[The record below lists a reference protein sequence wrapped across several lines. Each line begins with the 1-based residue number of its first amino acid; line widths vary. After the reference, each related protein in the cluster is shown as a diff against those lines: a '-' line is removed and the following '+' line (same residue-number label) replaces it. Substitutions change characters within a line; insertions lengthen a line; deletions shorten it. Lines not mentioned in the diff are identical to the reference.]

1 MFPQM
6 HLTPIRMATTKNQ
19 TNKEMFESR
28 VETKE
33 IWTLNKIL
41 CWKEEIAIR
50 DIIELIDKIGKE
62 KMVD

>member
-1 MFPQM
+1 
-6 HLTPIRMATTKNQ
+6 
-19 TNKEMFESR
+19 MFESR

-41 CWKEEIAIR
+41 YWKEEIAIR
-50 DIIELIDKIGKE
+50 DIIGLIDKIGKE

>member
-1 MFPQM
+1 ME
-6 HLTPIRMATTKNQ
+6 NQ
-19 TNKEMFESR
+19 INKEMFESR

-50 DIIELIDKIGKE
+50 DIIGLIDKIGKE